1 MEYDESATRSRLR
14 CLWQTVGEVLR
25 NQRVLAGRT
34 IKTSGLKYVFG
45 HGVWVLAGLLD
56 QAVKLRTYIVEDNAT
71 IRENLIG
78 TLEELA
84 SVEPVGFAE
93 TEDEGKVWLKECAGQ
108 WDLAI
113 VDLFLR
119 QGSGL
124 GVLAACRARRPGQK
138 MVVLSNYATPDVRMR
153 CAQLG
158 VDAVF
163 DKSNEIDALVDYCIV
178 HGTQR
183 AAAAGAPVNRS
194 ACS

>member
-1 MEYDESATRSRLR
+1 MRA
-14 CLWQTVGEVLR
+14 W
-25 NQRVLAGRT
+25 AGT
-34 IKTSGLKYVFG
+34 IFTDAPVHSKFKPPFLHPVPQWTHS
-45 HGVWVLAGLLD
+45 
-56 QAVKLRTYIVEDNAT
+56 VKLKTYIVEDNAT

-84 SVEPVGFAE
+84 FVEPVGVAE
-93 TEDEGKVWLKECAGQ
+93 TEDEGKHWLTTHPVQ

-124 GVLAACRARRPGQK
+124 GVLAACQK
-138 MVVLSNYATPDVRMR
+138 RLPHQRMVVLSNYATPDVRMR

-163 DKSNEIDALVDYCIV
+163 DKSNEIDALIDYCIAQ
-178 HGTQR
+178 GNSLPESR
-183 AAAAGAPVNRS
+183 
-194 ACS
+194 

>member
-1 MEYDESATRSRLR
+1 M
-14 CLWQTVGEVLR
+14 
-25 NQRVLAGRT
+25 
-34 IKTSGLKYVFG
+34 
-45 HGVWVLAGLLD
+45 
-56 QAVKLRTYIVEDNAT
+56 KLRTYIVEDNAT

-84 SVEPVGFAE
+84 EVEAVGVAE
-93 TEDEGKVWLKECAGQ
+93 TEDEGKEWLAANPEQ

-124 GVLAACRARRPGQK
+124 GILAACRDRTARQK
-138 MVVLSNYATPDVRMR
+138 MVVLSNYATPDVRVR

-163 DKSNEIDALVDYCIV
+163 DKSNEIDALVEYCV
-178 HGTQR
+178 EHSTLR
-183 AAAAGAPVNRS
+183 KS
-194 ACS
+194 ASNA

>member
-1 MEYDESATRSRLR
+1 M
-14 CLWQTVGEVLR
+14 
-25 NQRVLAGRT
+25 
-34 IKTSGLKYVFG
+34 
-45 HGVWVLAGLLD
+45 
-56 QAVKLRTYIVEDNAT
+56 KLRTYIVEDNAT

-84 SVEPVGFAE
+84 SVEAVGFAE
-93 TEDEGKVWLKECAGQ
+93 TEDEGKRWLIASTDS

-124 GVLAACRARRPGQK
+124 GVLAACRDRRPGQK

-163 DKSNEIDALVDYCIV
+163 DKSNEIDALVEYCI
-178 HGTQR
+178 
-183 AAAAGAPVNRS
+183 
-194 ACS
+194 

>member
-1 MEYDESATRSRLR
+1 MRAAASAPDFPNALRSSRSKTTDRAYARCQNLTVNTPTVKAWQPRSRVNHA
-14 CLWQTVGEVLR
+14 TDP
-25 NQRVLAGRT
+25 
-34 IKTSGLKYVFG
+34 I
-45 HGVWVLAGLLD
+45 
-56 QAVKLRTYIVEDNAT
+56 VKLKTYIVEDNAT

-84 SVEPVGFAE
+84 FVESVGVAE
-93 TEDEGKVWLKECAGQ
+93 TEDDGKHWLTQNSSQ

-124 GVLAACRARRPGQK
+124 GVLAACRARQPHQRV
-138 MVVLSNYATPDVRMR
+138 VVLSNYATPDVRMR

-163 DKSNEIDALVDYCIV
+163 DKSNEIDALVDYCIEQS
-178 HGTQR
+178 H
-183 AAAAGAPVNRS
+183 APPAHES
-194 ACS
+194 LAQ

>member
-1 MEYDESATRSRLR
+1 M
-14 CLWQTVGEVLR
+14 
-25 NQRVLAGRT
+25 
-34 IKTSGLKYVFG
+34 
-45 HGVWVLAGLLD
+45 
-56 QAVKLRTYIVEDNAT
+56 KLRTYIVEDNAT

-84 SVEPVGFAE
+84 EVQAIGCAE
-93 TEDEGKVWLKECAGQ
+93 TEDEGKAWLTAHAAQ

-124 GVLAACRARRPGQK
+124 GVLAACRDRASEQK

-163 DKSNEIDALVDYCIV
+163 DKSNEIDALVDYCV
-178 HGTQR
+178 QHSSLSDAMGATSSG
-183 AAAAGAPVNRS
+183 GAPAAS
-194 ACS
+194 SGAAQ

>member
-1 MEYDESATRSRLR
+1 M
-14 CLWQTVGEVLR
+14 
-25 NQRVLAGRT
+25 
-34 IKTSGLKYVFG
+34 
-45 HGVWVLAGLLD
+45 
-56 QAVKLRTYIVEDNAT
+56 KLRTYIVEDNAT

-84 SVEPVGFAE
+84 SVEAVGVADA
-93 TEDEGKVWLKECAGQ
+93 EDEGKKWLVEHSDE

-124 GVLAACRARRPGQK
+124 GVLAACRTRRPGQK

-163 DKSNEIDALVDYCIV
+163 DKSNEIDALVDYCIQ
-178 HGTQR
+178 HSANPAGMD
-183 AAAAGAPVNRS
+183 AAAAVPVS
-194 ACS
+194 GHSM